1 MFVLLEEA
9 AGVAGA
15 ADEAD
20 DVVFKAS
27 GAFFY
32 EVVNNV
38 LGEVVN
44 VSRVLGEEISLLD
57 VD

>member
-1 MFVLLEEA
+1 MLLEEA

-44 VSRVLGEEISLLD
+44 VSRVLGEEFSLLD